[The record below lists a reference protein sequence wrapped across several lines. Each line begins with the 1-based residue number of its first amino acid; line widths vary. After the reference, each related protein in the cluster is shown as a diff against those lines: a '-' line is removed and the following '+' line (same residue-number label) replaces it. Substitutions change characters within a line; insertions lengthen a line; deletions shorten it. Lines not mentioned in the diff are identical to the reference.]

1 MVARFVTFYV
11 RQATKRKHNDLGL
24 TTGPNYEGQL
34 DVIELAG
41 WRQPIPLPGSLCFPG
56 AGWRTSSLAQARL
69 PAMKRLMMVYII
81 LAATATVVRN
91 AVPAEAELRTGI
103 TAN

>member
-1 MVARFVTFYV
+1 MTF
-11 RQATKRKHNDLGL
+11 GL

-34 DVIELAG
+34 DVNELAG
-41 WRQPIPLPGSLCFPG
+41 RRQTIPLPGSLCFRG
-56 AGWRTSSLAQARL
+56 AGWRTTSLTPARL

-81 LAATATVVRN
+81 LAATAIVVRN
-91 AVPAEAELRTGI
+91 AVPAKVELYTGI